1 MIYRFIV
8 WLFKREVYNGW
19 KEEKRLLDQEREES
33 QEKFERLV
41 SRLISDEER
50 RYEQYGDWWNYGDK
64 PN

>member
-19 KEEKRLLDQEREES
+19 KEEKRLLNQEREES
-33 QEKFERLV
+33 QRRWDKRLNKM
-41 SRLISDEER
+41 IQDEEER
-50 RYEQYGDWWNYGDK
+50 FYRYGNWWEWGDK